1 MGVFA
6 RGSRNKALVFLTGWS
21 YGEVP
26 SNFMNDHRE
35 KTRKLNS
42 LLRTIIDFFL
52 LFFLPRKAQKNKMT

>member
-1 MGVFA
+1 MRVFA

-42 LLRTIIDFFL
+42 LLRTIMDFF
-52 LFFLPRKAQKNKMT
+52 FFFFYHAKHKRIK